1 LVVFSK
7 HVTIKAKHT
16 DKNTSIYAGV
26 MGARMQ
32 GQVGKP
38 QSRAAPGGVCPL
50 P

>member
-1 LVVFSK
+1 LIVFSK
-7 HVTIKAKHT
+7 HMTIKAKHT

-32 GQVGKP
+32 GQVGKRRSP
-38 QSRAAPGGVCPL
+38 AAPGGVRPL